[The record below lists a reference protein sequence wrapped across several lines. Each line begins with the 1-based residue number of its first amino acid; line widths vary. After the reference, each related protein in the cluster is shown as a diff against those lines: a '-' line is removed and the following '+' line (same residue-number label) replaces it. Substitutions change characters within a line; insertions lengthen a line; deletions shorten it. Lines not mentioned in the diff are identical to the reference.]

1 MRFYSSLLLLAA
13 VTVAYGQS
21 PAGLKATPAFDLGA
35 IDRSANPC
43 SDFYQFACGTW
54 MKNNPIP
61 SDQASWG
68 RFSELDENNQLIL
81 RGILE
86 SILAKKTRTPDE
98 QKLGN
103 YFGACMDQKGID
115 AKGIAPLQPLF
126 ARIDALQTPQDMAP
140 EIARL
145 HRMGVNVLFSF
156 GSGQDAKD
164 SNAVIGQ
171 ADQGGL
177 GLPEKDYYF
186 RDDPK
191 SVETR
196 KEFQAHIARLL
207 KLLGVAAGDAE
218 KQAATVMSIEMALA
232 KVSQDIVTRRD
243 PEKTYHK
250 MKLSEFEGLSDSFN
264 WSRYFAVLGGPKI
277 ETVNV
282 AGPEFF
288 QGQEKLLKSIP
299 LADWKIYLKVHT
311 ASALTETLPTSFQEE
326 AFTFRKFLTGAK
338 EMRPRWK
345 RCVGA
350 VDSDLGELLGKSYVE
365 KTFGAEGKERTLAMV
380 KNLEAALGKD
390 LNDLPWMSE
399 ATRKKA
405 LEKLHAITNKIGYP
419 ERWRD
424 YSGLKIVA
432 GDAVG
437 NSTRANEFEFNRQLQ
452 KIGQPVDR
460 KEWSMTPPTVNA
472 YYDPQMNNIN
482 FPAGILQ
489 PPFFD
494 KKADDASNYGGIGA
508 VIGHELTHGFDDE
521 GRQFDAQGNLKD
533 WWTADDV
540 KKFEDRADCI
550 VKEYESFNLPGG
562 VHMNGKLTLGENT
575 ADNGGLRIA
584 WMALMAD
591 NAAKALGSKEGF
603 TAAQRF
609 FLGWGQVWCT
619 NDREERIR
627 LQAQTDPHAIARYRV
642 NGTLQNMPE
651 FQQAFG
657 CKAGQPMVSEKACR
671 VW

>member
-1 MRFYSSLLLLAA
+1 MDMRFYSSFLLLA
-13 VTVAYGQS
+13 VATAAFAQS

-43 SDFYQFACGTW
+43 GDFYQYACGTW

-86 SILAKKTRTPDE
+86 GILAKKVRTAEE
-98 QKLGN
+98 QKLGD
-103 YFGACMDQKGID
+103 YFGSCMDQKAID
-115 AKGIAPLQPLF
+115 AKGIAPLQPIF
-126 ARIDALQTPQDMAP
+126 ARIDAMKATQEMAP
-140 EIARL
+140 EVARL

-177 GLPEKDYYF
+177 GLPERDYYF
-186 RDDPK
+186 REDAK

-196 KEFQAHIARLL
+196 KMFVAHVERLL
-207 KLLGVAAGDAE
+207 QLLGLAGSDAA
-218 KQAATVMSIEMALA
+218 KVMAIETALA
-232 KVSQDIVTRRD
+232 KVSQDLVTRRD

-250 MKLSEFEGLSDSFN
+250 MKLAEFEGLSDSFN
-264 WSRYFAVLGGPKI
+264 WSRYFATLGGPKMDA
-277 ETVNV
+277 VNV

-288 QGQEKLLKSIP
+288 QGQEKLLKTIP
-299 LADWKIYLKVHT
+299 LADWKVYLKVH
-311 ASALTETLPTSFQEE
+311 AAMSLTETLPVSFQEE
-326 AFTFRKFLTGAK
+326 AFAFRKFLTGAT

-350 VDSDLGELLGKSYVE
+350 VDSDLGELLGKAYVE

-380 KNLEAALGKD
+380 KNLEGALAQD
-390 LNDLPWMSE
+390 LKDLPWMSE
-399 ATRKKA
+399 ATRQKA
-405 LEKLHAITNKIGYP
+405 LEKLHAIANKIGYP
-419 ERWRD
+419 EKWRD
-424 YSGLKIVA
+424 YSGLKVVA

-472 YYDPQMNNIN
+472 YYDAQMNNIN

-533 WWTADDV
+533 WWTADDA
-540 KKFEDRADCI
+540 KKFEERADCI
-550 VKEYESFNLPGG
+550 VKEYEGFALPGG

-591 NAAKALGSKEGF
+591 TAAKALGDKEGF

-619 NDREERIR
+619 NEREERIR

-651 FQQAFG
+651 FQKAFG